1 MSFANSDENMKSIR
15 LLPFCAISWL
25 ALIAPS
31 QGADDSVHWAY
42 KGQHGPEHWGELS
55 PDFIQCKVGM
65 NQSPIDIV
73 DTIEADLP
81 PIVLDYTSNTT
92 ELVNNGHTAQI
103 NVEPGNFLRVEGE
116 EFELLQFH
124 VHVPSEHRVNGE
136 LSMLE
141 VHYVHRN
148 AEGQLAVIAALH
160 KEGEDDSKLAPYID
174 VIPSEVGASVPFV
187 SSLGEFPI
195 VTWDKDY
202 YRYNGSLTT
211 PPCSEGV
218 RWYVLKVQ
226 RPISRERRDIFNRL
240 IGDDARGPQKINAR
254 PVLR

>member
-1 MSFANSDENMKSIR
+1 MKSIR

-73 DTIEADLP
+73 DTIESDLP

-124 VHVPSEHRVNGE
+124 WVLYSQIKVNDQIYH
-136 LSMLE
+136 L
-141 VHYVHRN
+141 
-148 AEGQLAVIAALH
+148 Q
-160 KEGEDDSKLAPYID
+160 
-174 VIPSEVGASVPFV
+174 
-187 SSLGEFPI
+187 
-195 VTWDKDY
+195 
-202 YRYNGSLTT
+202 YNH
-211 PPCSEGV
+211 PHME
-218 RWYVLKVQ
+218 K
-226 RPISRERRDIFNRL
+226 
-240 IGDDARGPQKINAR
+240 
-254 PVLR
+254 

>member
-1 MSFANSDENMKSIR
+1 MKLSR
-15 LLPFCAISWL
+15 FLSSCTLGWL
-25 ALIAPS
+25 ILIAPS
-31 QGADDSVHWAY
+31 HAADDDVHWTY
-42 KGQHGPEHWGELS
+42 EGGSGPEHWGELS
-55 PDFIQCKVGM
+55 PDFIQCEVGL
-65 NQSPIDIV
+65 NQSPIDII
-73 DTIEADLP
+73 DTIEAELP
-81 PIVLDYTSNTT
+81 PIVLDYTSNTI
-92 ELVNNGHTAQI
+92 ELINNGHTAQV

-148 AEGQLAVIAALH
+148 AKGQLAVIAALH

-174 VIPSEVGASVPFV
+174 VIPSEVGASVPLVV
-187 SSLGEFPI
+187 SLSEFSI

-240 IGDDARGPQKINAR
+240 IGDDARGPQQINAR
-254 PVLR
+254 LVLR